1 MSQFHVS
8 VLLQEVIDALVIEP
22 GKLYIDA
29 TLGGGGHAFEIL
41 KKGGKV
47 LGIDWDEEALDYVK
61 SRIKGSKFQ
70 LGKDIILAKG
80 NFKDI
85 EQIAKE
91 NGFDPPAGGVAGI
104 IFDLGVSSHQIET
117 DQRGF
122 SFQREGPLDMRM
134 SKDLGVMA
142 KDLINGLNKGEL
154 YELFLKLGEEH
165 AARAI
170 SEGIISAR
178 GIKPIETTAQL
189 AEIVQQAYGLRG
201 EVKPFM
207 KARANQKVFQAL
219 RIAVNDELNN
229 LRDAL
234 PCALE
239 VLGPKGRIAVIS
251 FHSLEDRIVKW
262 KFIEFAKAGL
272 GTVLTKHPVVPA
284 QAEIES
290 NRRSI
295 SAKLRVFEK
304 N

>member
-8 VLLQEVIDALVIEP
+8 VLLQEVIDSLSIEP

-41 KKGGKV
+41 KRGGKV
-47 LGIDWDEEALDYVK
+47 LGIDWDDDALEYVK

-70 LGKDIILAKG
+70 LGKDIIVARG

-85 EQIAKE
+85 VQIAKK
-91 NGFDPPAGGVAGI
+91 NGFENASGI

-117 DQRGF
+117 EERGF
-122 SFQREGPLDMRM
+122 SFQRSGPLDMRM
-134 SKDLGVMA
+134 SKDLSVQA
-142 KDLINGLNKGEL
+142 ADLINGLNKGEL

-170 SEGIISAR
+170 SSGIISAR
-178 GIKPIETTAQL
+178 GIKPIETTGEL
-189 AEIVQQAYGLRG
+189 AEIVQEAYGLRG

-207 KARANQKVFQAL
+207 RAKANQKVFQAL

-229 LRDAL
+229 LKDAL

-239 VLGPKGRIAVIS
+239 ILGSKGRIAIIS
-251 FHSLEDRIVKW
+251 FHSLEDRIIKW
-262 KFIEFAKAGL
+262 KFVEFQKEGL

-284 QAEIES
+284 QAEIEA

>member
-1 MSQFHVS
+1 MKSFHVS
-8 VLLQEVIDALVIEP
+8 VLLQEVIEALSIEP

-29 TLGGGGHAFEIL
+29 TLGGGGHTFEIL
-41 KKGGKV
+41 KRGGKV
-47 LGIDWDEEALDYVK
+47 LGIDWDEEALEYVTK
-61 SRIKGSKFQ
+61 RVKGSKFQ
-70 LGKDIILAKG
+70 IGKDITLAKG

-85 EQIAKE
+85 VQIAKE
-91 NGFDPPAGGVAGI
+91 NGFENAAGI
-104 IFDLGVSSHQIET
+104 VFDLGVSSHQIEKPE
-117 DQRGF
+117 RGF

-134 SKDLGVMA
+134 SKDLAVMA

-165 AARAI
+165 AARTI
-170 SEGIISAR
+170 SSSIISAR
-178 GIKPIETTAQL
+178 GIKPIETTAEL
-189 AEIVQQAYGLRG
+189 AEIVQGAYGLKG

-234 PCALE
+234 PSALE
-239 VLGPKGRIAVIS
+239 ILGPKGRIAAVS

-262 KFIEFAKAGL
+262 KFVQFQTEGL
-272 GTVLTKHPVVPA
+272 GAILTKHPVVPA
-284 QAEIES
+284 QEEIEA

-304 N
+304 K

>member
-1 MSQFHVS
+1 MKSFHVS
-8 VLLQEVIDALVIEP
+8 VLLQEVIEALSIEP

-29 TLGGGGHAFEIL
+29 TLGGGGHTFEIL

-47 LGIDWDEEALDYVK
+47 LGIDWDDEALEYVTK
-61 SRIKGSKFQ
+61 RVKGSKFQ
-70 LGKDIILAKG
+70 IDKDITLAKG

-85 EQIAKE
+85 VQIAKE
-91 NGFDPPAGGVAGI
+91 NGFENAAGI
-104 IFDLGVSSHQIET
+104 VFDLGVSSHQIEKPE
-117 DQRGF
+117 RGF

-134 SKDLGVMA
+134 SKDLVVMA

-170 SEGIISAR
+170 SSSIISAR
-178 GIKPIETTAQL
+178 GIKPIETTAEL
-189 AEIVQQAYGLRG
+189 AEIVQQAYGLKG

-234 PCALE
+234 PSALE
-239 VLGPKGRIAVIS
+239 ILGPKGRIAAVS

-262 KFIEFAKAGL
+262 KFVQFQTEGL
-272 GTVLTKHPVVPA
+272 GTILTKHPVVPA
-284 QAEIES
+284 QEEIEA